1 MLFQLF
7 SSHTWRIA
15 SCSAQSAV
23 SITRVAQGLVAL
35 TSRTWSRSMGQLR
48 GASVRATS

>member
-1 MLFQLF
+1 MLFHDF
-7 SSHTWRIA
+7 SEQTWRIA

-35 TSRTWSRSMGQLR
+35 TSRTWSSNMVQLR